1 MTNTS
6 TETET
11 EEWQRLRSQIVILKK
26 ARGTHRK
33 YQPYAFTEHGIPML
47 SSVLT
52 SEGTW
57 LSPFRLRYY
66 GTDEQESLT
75 NSKSCQINKLAIGES
90 FILYNRS
97 LPNR

>member
-33 YQPYAFTEHGIPML
+33 YQPTLLPSME
-47 SSVLT
+47 SRC
-52 SEGTW
+52 
-57 LSPFRLRYY
+57 FRA
-66 GTDEQESLT
+66 
-75 NSKSCQINKLAIGES
+75 C
-90 FILYNRS
+90 
-97 LPNR
+97 

>member
-1 MTNTS
+1 
-6 TETET
+6 
-11 EEWQRLRSQIVILKK
+11 
-26 ARGTHRK
+26 
-33 YQPYAFTEHGIPML
+33 ML

-57 LSPFRLRYY
+57 LPPFRLRYY